1 MTEEIQNGTIPPT
14 HKAPLQFRQA
24 GSASPSSAET
34 PPPPPPPL
42 PADMPSLVHANHAPA
57 KTSLG
62 LMTYTKPLAFLLF
75 LIVGGLM
82 WAIRYEGLWH
92 IRYELALYGPYIILV
107 FHLIV
112 VIFAFKEELF
122 AGLLCLMVP
131 GYSLYYMIARGGH
144 AFFTALVCG
153 LLVGLGEDS
162 FEFFKTN
169 WTRYYD
175 QITHL
180 IRGT

>member
-1 MTEEIQNGTIPPT
+1 MTDEIPSGTIPPS
-14 HKAPLQFRQA
+14 HKAPLQLRKA
-24 GSASPSSAET
+24 GSASIQSAE
-34 PPPPPPPL
+34 PPPPPPP
-42 PADMPSLVHANHAPA
+42 PAEPPSLVHSHPEGTQKSIGMMA
-57 KTSLG
+57 
-62 LMTYTKPLAFLLF
+62 YTKPLAFLFF

-82 WAIRYEGLWH
+82 WEIRYQGLWH
-92 IRYELALYGPYIILV
+92 IRYELEQYGPFVLLAC
-107 FHLIV
+107 HLIV
-112 VIFAFKEELF
+112 VAFAFKEELF

-162 FEFFKTN
+162 LEFYKAT
-169 WTRYYD
+169 WTQYYD
-175 QITHL
+175 QITRS